1 MDVCN
6 FICQTSRG
14 DPDSRPLLC
23 FGPNKFAPSP
33 GVTQIDRD
41 WNGPGQVA
49 AAQRPVP
56 ATRYPG
62 PTTSLVW
69 FTFQLGQIATTNNL
83 LFVTDE
89 RGRHSYNQY
98 VSIGKGRVK
107 KM

>member
-14 DPDSRPLLC
+14 DPDSQPLLC

-49 AAQRPVP
+49 AQRPVP
-56 ATRYPG
+56 ARSG

-89 RGRHSYNQY
+89 RGRHSYKQY
-98 VSIGKGRVK
+98 VSIGMDRFK
-107 KM
+107 KCDL

>member
-49 AAQRPVP
+49 AARYARFACYGGGRAALPRSAWP
-56 ATRYPG
+56 AAYHQL
-62 PTTSLVW
+62 SLVY
-69 FTFQLGQIATTNNL
+69 ISIRP
-83 LFVTDE
+83 D
-89 RGRHSYNQY
+89 SYYQ
-98 VSIGKGRVK
+98 
-107 KM
+107 